1 MILQDKKIQE
11 FSSIMINDR
20 VKVLLMTG
28 PPGCGKNSLID
39 LYCKDNNLNVLRYKE
54 ESDSSCLYEALGIM
68 HDQRAASYPTDLENL
83 IHFLRIS
90 SKKAQSSSANDNSIK
105 VSSFAKKKIS
115 AFSLGPAVEEEKK

>member
-1 MILQDKKIQE
+1 LQDKKIQE
-11 FSSIMINDR
+11 FSGIIINDR

-39 LYCKDNNLNVLRYKE
+39 LYCKQNNLNVLRYKE

-68 HDQRAASYPTDLENL
+68 SDQRAASYPTDLENL

-90 SKKAQSSSANDNSIK
+90 SKAQSFNADNSIK
-105 VSSFAKKKIS
+105 ISSFAKKKTS
-115 AFSLGPAVEEEKK
+115 MFSLGPAE